1 MWFTLG
7 LVSLTAFVSYHLY
20 RKLHWSWGWTDDLG
34 QHLAKG
40 KRYKLD
46 HDENK
51 GNHTFRFGVV
61 CNKSFH
67 FRIKRET
74 AWDRYAKSLRLSVEQ
89 TFNDPE
95 FDETFYVVSD
105 NPVLTRELSE
115 VPAFRA
121 VLKALFRDKNLRRL
135 TCEGQHLVAEYRLG
149 SGEGSPGHYQK
160 PTTVHGIVSA
170 LHEISDYLALLDD
183 SGATRDPYVWKAAFL
198 VSLASGILFLGL
210 AELVRFG
217 KIQSFDPL
225 LASWP
230 LFRESLLAS
239 VVILCA
245 WLILAAAWLR
255 GSSHAHIVMGE
266 ILVSG
271 GLGLVMGTYLF
282 ARDLNCE
289 WDNAP
294 AQVYFAEVIEKHH
307 HRHRKAPDTYS
318 LSIVHRGI
326 GILPPSVE
334 VTFRDYQRVHEQ
346 ELVELH
352 IKPGLMGHAW
362 LQQVVAAAPR
372 W

>member
-1 MWFTLG
+1 MWFALG
-7 LVSLTAFVSYHLY
+7 LVSLTAIVTYRLY

-34 QHLAKG
+34 QLSAKG

-46 HDENK
+46 HNANK

-61 CNKSFH
+61 CSKSFH

-74 AWDRYAKSLRLSVEQ
+74 ACDRYAKSLRLSVEQ
-89 TFNDPE
+89 SFNDPE
-95 FDETFYVVSD
+95 FDETLYVVSD
-105 NPVLTRELSE
+105 NPVLARELSE
-115 VPAFRA
+115 VAAFRS
-121 VLKALFRDKNLRRL
+121 VLKTLFQDKNLHRL
-135 TCEGQHLVAEYRLG
+135 TCEGQHLVAEYRFG
-149 SGEGSPGHYQK
+149 GEAGSPDRYQK
-160 PTTVHGIVSA
+160 PAAVHSIVSA
-170 LHEISDYLALLDD
+170 LHEISDHLASLDD
-183 SGATRDPYVWKAAFL
+183 AGAARDPYVWKAAFL
-198 VSLASGILFLGL
+198 VSLASGLLFLGL
-210 AELVRFG
+210 AEWVRFG

-239 VVILCA
+239 VVVLCA

-271 GLGLVMGTYLF
+271 GLGLVMGMYFL

-294 AQVYFAEVIEKHH
+294 AQVYFAEVVEKHH

-318 LSIVHRGI
+318 LSIEHRGI
-326 GILPPSVE
+326 GALPPTLE
-334 VTFRDYQRVHEQ
+334 VSSRDFNRVREK
-346 ELVELH
+346 EGIELH
-352 IKPGLMGHAW
+352 IKPGLMRHPW
-362 LQQVVAAAPR
+362 LQQVVAAPAR